1 MCPGFCVLRSGPAAK
16 VPARPG
22 RPAAASVAGGECGGR
37 RLCAMP
43 RDQGGQVKGRKTPK
57 ECQGSPRATQI
68 DKLKSAGWRHDGLT
82 GVSGRPS
89 ATACCGHAKLPCGLG
104 RCAVWLSCRM
114 DLDAVRWDG
123 GRYSMGAQRS
133 ESPLPR
139 DAGPTRIDSQRHA
152 ARGGDAPLG
161 PGLGSAAASAP
172 VAVARSGP
180 PMLSVSESLSRNR
193 EGAGLGA
200 AKGKGSPAFPKGASR
215 AALSCW
221 PDANSSRVNLY
232 DLDFCSLE
240 GARNSG
246 MGC

>member
-1 MCPGFCVLRSGPAAK
+1 MRYA
-16 VPARPG
+16 ARP
-22 RPAAASVAGGECGGR
+22 RGGR
-37 RLCAMP
+37 LRGRLGKP
-43 RDQGGQVKGRKTPK
+43 TRKTPK
-57 ECQGSPRATQI
+57 ECQGSPRATRI
-68 DKLKSAGWRHDGLT
+68 DKFKSAGWRHDGLT

-89 ATACCGHAKLPCGLG
+89 ATACCGHAESPCGLG

-114 DLDAVRWDG
+114 DLDAARWDG
-123 GRYSMGAQRS
+123 GRYSTGAQRP
-133 ESPLPR
+133 ESPRPR

-152 ARGGDAPLG
+152 ARGRDAPLG